1 MLANPRWSKGGELA
15 DELQSAPSKGEGFT
29 SAQCFVVWWL
39 SMYNLY
45 WLEEPVAK
53 AGTTTDAVRLHVLC
67 SFKGFFG
74 R

>member
-1 MLANPRWSKGGELA
+1 
-15 DELQSAPSKGEGFT
+15 
-29 SAQCFVVWWL
+29 
-39 SMYNLY
+39 MYNLY

-74 R
+74 RKTNLVSHEKVERVVGVYDLLGQYRSCCNRF

>member
-1 MLANPRWSKGGELA
+1 MLANPRY
-15 DELQSAPSKGEGFT
+15 SKGENLLM
-29 SAQCFVVWWL
+29 SSKVRPQKARASLRLSVLWWL